1 MYGNEKGGISMGY
14 SNGIITAPVS
24 IYDVQRAIGA
34 SSPDL
39 GTLCRHAN
47 INKWAKYK
55 PVRSSVISVMTDAD
69 FIAAGYGLSA
79 PAAFYANTQNPDATW
94 QYLKPRTND
103 WARLSDFNNYAHNC
117 ICPFGFEVSGEL
129 GSIVGIVLYTN
140 SGANII
146 TPSDRSWQGE
156 RNLSVAD
163 ILTANGFGDY
173 YLGFC
178 IHDLT
183 DQASA
188 YVAIVTNKKL
198 STINDSVE
206 VFLLY
211 SEQKSEGGLTYP
223 AIPLI
228 ADKLRDG
235 HTYRYIT
242 CLFSSGPD
250 SGYAYQINPYT
261 PLVYP
266 LAFEAGIDRH
276 DIEMHKANYIAGLQ
290 ATLSIS
296 NVTWT
301 YVGTTTVGSST
312 MDEYTLSCTIK
323 GTFVTPSNWN
333 VQHSVGVDVTIN
345 NPYGYA
351 GSDTYQETGY
361 VSIPNSSTTYSNV
374 QILNI
379 SGLSVKWFSGVP
391 ANVRSVI
398 VSAAATYSGENV
410 PFNNTVEI
418 KLN

>member
-1 MYGNEKGGISMGY
+1 MAH

-24 IYDVQRAIGA
+24 FGDVNAV
-34 SSPDL
+34 L
-39 GTLCRHAN
+39 GTSHTDLHALCEDSN
-47 INKWAKYK
+47 INKFAKYK
-55 PVRSSVISVMTDAD
+55 PVRSSVKGIMTDAD

-94 QYLKPRTND
+94 SYLKPRVNVD
-103 WARLSDFNNYAHNC
+103 WARLPDYDFNGYAHNC
-117 ICPFGFEVSGEL
+117 VCPFGFEVSGEL

-146 TPSDRSWQGE
+146 TPSGRSWQGD

-198 STINDSVE
+198 SAINNSVE

-211 SEQKSEGGLTYP
+211 SEQKIDWGITYP

-228 ADKLRDG
+228 ADKLRNG
-235 HTYRYIT
+235 HTYRYIA

-250 SGYAYQINPYT
+250 AGYAYQINPYT

-276 DIEMHKANYIAGLQ
+276 DIEMHKASYIAGLQ
-290 ATLSIS
+290 ATLSVS

-301 YVGTTTVGSST
+301 YVGTTVVGSST

-323 GTFVTPSNWN
+323 GTFVTPSNWA

-351 GSDTYQETGY
+351 GSGTYQETGY

-410 PFNNTVEI
+410 PFDNTVEI

>member
-1 MYGNEKGGISMGY
+1 MAH

-24 IYDVQRAIGA
+24 FGDVNGT
-34 SSPDL
+34 L
-39 GTLCRHAN
+39 GTSHTDLHSLCQDGN
-47 INKWAKYK
+47 INRFSKNKS
-55 PVRSSVISVMTDAD
+55 VRYNSPAVLAAAD
-69 FIAAGYGLSA
+69 FVAAGYGLSA

-94 QYLKPRTND
+94 SYLKPRTNTD

-117 ICPFGFEVSGEL
+117 VCPFGFEVSGEL
-129 GSIVGIVLYTN
+129 GSIVGLVLYTN

-146 TPSDRSWQGE
+146 TPSGRSWQGD
-156 RNLSVAD
+156 RYLSVAD

-183 DQASA
+183 DQQSA

-198 STINDSVE
+198 SAINNSVE

-211 SEQKSEGGLTYP
+211 SEQRIEGGVTYP

-228 ADKLRDG
+228 ADKLRNG
-235 HTYRYIT
+235 HTYRYIA

-276 DIEMHKANYIAGLQ
+276 DIEMHKASYIAGLQ
-290 ATLSIS
+290 ATLSVS

-301 YVGTTTVGSST
+301 YVGTTTEGGST

-323 GTFVTPSNWN
+323 GTFVTPSNWA

-351 GSDTYQETGY
+351 GSGTYQDTGY
-361 VSIPNSSTTYSNV
+361 VNIPNSSTTYSNV

-379 SGLSVKWFSGVP
+379 SGLSVKWFNGVP

-410 PFNNTVEI
+410 PFDNTVEI

>member
-1 MYGNEKGGISMGY
+1 MAH

-24 IYDVQRAIGA
+24 FGDVNAV
-34 SSPDL
+34 L
-39 GTLCRHAN
+39 GTSHTDLHALCEDNN
-47 INKWAKYK
+47 INRFAKYK
-55 PVRSSVISVMTDAD
+55 PVRSNVMGVMTDAD

-79 PAAFYANTQNPDATW
+79 PAAFYANTQNPNATW
-94 QYLKPRTND
+94 SYLKPRVNIE
-103 WARLSDFNNYAHNC
+103 WARLPDYDFNGYAHNC
-117 ICPFGFEVSGEL
+117 VCPFGFEVSGEL
-129 GSIVGIVLYTN
+129 GSIVGLVLYTN

-146 TPSDRSWQGE
+146 TPSGRSWQGD

-183 DQASA
+183 DQQSA

-198 STINDSVE
+198 SAINNSVE

-211 SEQKSEGGLTYP
+211 SEQRIEGGVTYP

-228 ADKLRDG
+228 ADKLRNG
-235 HTYRYIT
+235 HTYRYIA

-276 DIEMHKANYIAGLQ
+276 DIEMHKASYIAGLQ
-290 ATLSIS
+290 ATLSVS

-301 YVGTTTVGSST
+301 YVGTTTVGGST

-323 GTFVTPSNWN
+323 GTFVTPSNWA

-351 GSDTYQETGY
+351 GSGTYQDTGY
-361 VSIPNSSTTYSNV
+361 VNIPNSSTTYSNV

-379 SGLSVKWFSGVP
+379 SGLSVKWFNGVP

-410 PFNNTVEI
+410 PFDNTVEI

>member
-1 MYGNEKGGISMGY
+1 MAH

-24 IYDVQRAIGA
+24 FGDVNGT
-34 SSPDL
+34 L
-39 GTLCRHAN
+39 GTSHTDLHSLCQDGN
-47 INKWAKYK
+47 INRFSKNKS
-55 PVRSSVISVMTDAD
+55 VRYNRPAVLAAAD
-69 FIAAGYGLSA
+69 FLAAGYGLSA

-94 QYLKPRTND
+94 QYLKPRANTD
-103 WARLSDFNNYAHNC
+103 WARLSDFNNYAHYC
-117 ICPFGFEVSGEL
+117 VCPFGFEVSGEL

-146 TPSDRSWQGE
+146 APSGLSWQGD

-183 DQASA
+183 DQASS

-198 STINDSVE
+198 SVINNSVE

-211 SEQKSEGGLTYP
+211 SEQKIDSGVTYP

-276 DIEMHKANYIAGLQ
+276 DIEMHKASYIAGLQ

-323 GTFVTPSNWN
+323 GTFVTPSNWA

-351 GSDTYQETGY
+351 GSGTYQETGY

-410 PFNNTVEI
+410 PFDNTVEI